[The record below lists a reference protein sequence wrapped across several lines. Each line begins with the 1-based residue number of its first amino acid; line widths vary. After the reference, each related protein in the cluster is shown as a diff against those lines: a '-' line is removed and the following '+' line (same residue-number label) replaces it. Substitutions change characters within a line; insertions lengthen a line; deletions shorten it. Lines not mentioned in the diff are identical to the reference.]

1 MVLTDKRF
9 DFSLLENV
17 LRLTGS
23 ILINQRLD
31 IIYDP
36 LLRSLASQR
45 WFSSHQE
52 DSTPWWSCTSP
63 PLWSWRSVRSVC
75 DGSCG
80 SSPHVH
86 HPVTEDA
93 ETRQPSLCL
102 LSRATAAV
110 TVNLSNMKRNIHRKS
125 EPSSCSS
132 LHFLFLS
139 PSHTYFSIIFSSLLF
154 LSTFFL
160 PLYIPPKAP
169 PPFHMVWR
177 WCPLVVA

>member
-1 MVLTDKRF
+1 MKSCSTCFLQTFVTFQSLTRAETSPSLVTLAPPSHQSRSQVVSLLFEVRSVQTNGANVPF

-17 LRLTGS
+17 LRLTRS

-31 IIYDP
+31 VIYDP

-102 LSRATAAV
+102 LS
-110 TVNLSNMKRNIHRKS
+110 
-125 EPSSCSS
+125 
-132 LHFLFLS
+132 
-139 PSHTYFSIIFSSLLF
+139 
-154 LSTFFL
+154 
-160 PLYIPPKAP
+160 
-169 PPFHMVWR
+169 
-177 WCPLVVA
+177 